1 MNKQKEIPFYA
12 KFALIFIGG
21 FALVYTMIIAQN
33 IIIPIVYATII
44 AILLNPL
51 VNYLVKKKFSRIS
64 AIAIAVSIA
73 VTFVLAVLFVIFS
86 QFTLFSDAL
95 PHLQLKFELISTDL
109 IQWISKQFNI
119 KEVEIMNWIKV
130 TQNGLIQNLAVGDS
144 ISSISQLFA
153 TLMLLPVY
161 LITILY
167 YKPLFIEFLFKL
179 FREENHTTVTEVLIN
194 SKAIIQ
200 TYLVGLLV
208 EILIIAVL
216 NSVGLLALGI
226 DYAILLGILGALLN
240 VIPYLGGVIAMSI
253 FMVIALVTK
262 TPIYMLYVA
271 GLYSSIQFIDNN
283 YIVPKIVASRVQ
295 INAFVSIIVVI
306 IGGSI
311 WGLSGMF
318 LSIPVTAILK
328 VIFDHVD
335 SLKPW
340 GFLLGNNV
348 PTRKLKKK

>member
-1 MNKQKEIPFYA
+1 MNKQNEIPFYA

-21 FALVYTMIIAQN
+21 FAFVYTMIIGQN

-51 VNYLVKKKFSRIS
+51 VNFFMKKKINRVAS
-64 AIAIAVSIA
+64 IAIAVTIA
-73 VTFVLAVLFVIFS
+73 IIIVFTILYIILS
-86 QFTLFSDAL
+86 QLTLFGDAFPQL
-95 PHLQLKFELISTDL
+95 KLKFELISIDL
-109 IQWISKQFNI
+109 ILWIADTFNF
-119 KEVEIMNWIKV
+119 KVSEINEWLAG
-130 TQNGLIQNLAVGDS
+130 TQREIIQNFAIGDS
-144 ISSISQLFA
+144 ISRVSQSFA
-153 TLMLLPVY
+153 TIMLLPVY

-167 YKPLFIEFLFKL
+167 YKPLFLEFLHKL
-179 FREENHTTVTEVLIN
+179 FREEYHITVTEVLVN

-200 TYLVGLLV
+200 TYLVGLFV
-208 EILIIAVL
+208 EIMIIAVL
-216 NSVGLLALGI
+216 NSIGLLALGI
-226 DYAILLGILGALLN
+226 DYAILLGILGAVLN

-262 TPIYMLYVA
+262 TPVYMLYVA
-271 GLYSSIQFIDNN
+271 GLYSIIQFIDNN

-318 LSIPVTAILK
+318 LSIPLTAILK

-340 GFLLGNNV
+340 GFLLGNIV
-348 PTRKLKKK
+348 PTGKMKKK